1 MLLFVSSLRVLD
13 DAALNVPG
21 FNFYVFWSHTTTQS
35 MSFAADGASDELFFL
50 LWVKNEWPS
59 SRPRQERHHHA
70 QHAPAS
76 IPWYLP
82 HTVVYK
88 ASSPCAWYFTS
99 AKTSNILKKSKH
111 NVLSRRIEEE
121 FTKQTLAGDIV
132 AHNLTL
138 PNAFRE
144 DDNQFVSAQPAAS
157 SSSSLPAPGAAG
169 NDDDA
174 RIDYLDRAGLHRF
187 LFNRSEDCGLLQQF
201 IEPQRP
207 RNAII
212 RAIWSNKLCNA
223 ERRVNLHNIWDRRY
237 GLCERAVTYEGP
249 NHYSQATPLKGQV
262 LFTLIQQ
269 VCEELVKH
277 IADITL
283 QKQRIA

>member
-1 MLLFVSSLRVLD
+1 MATGIDFDCPSSTASSRQPQPKPANFCVIWGIVTPNYSNSYVQDPFGPCFCSSRPYFCPCVVLD

-35 MSFAADGASDELFFL
+35 MSLAADGASDELFFL
-50 LWVKNEWPS
+50 LWAENEWPS

-132 AHNLTL
+132 AHNPPEATHCLMC
-138 PNAFRE
+138 
-144 DDNQFVSAQPAAS
+144 AQ
-157 SSSSLPAPGAAG
+157 
-169 NDDDA
+169 
-174 RIDYLDRAGLHRF
+174 I
-187 LFNRSEDCGLLQQF
+187 
-201 IEPQRP
+201 
-207 RNAII
+207 
-212 RAIWSNKLCNA
+212 
-223 ERRVNLHNIWDRRY
+223 
-237 GLCERAVTYEGP
+237 
-249 NHYSQATPLKGQV
+249 
-262 LFTLIQQ
+262 
-269 VCEELVKH
+269 
-277 IADITL
+277 
-283 QKQRIA
+283 